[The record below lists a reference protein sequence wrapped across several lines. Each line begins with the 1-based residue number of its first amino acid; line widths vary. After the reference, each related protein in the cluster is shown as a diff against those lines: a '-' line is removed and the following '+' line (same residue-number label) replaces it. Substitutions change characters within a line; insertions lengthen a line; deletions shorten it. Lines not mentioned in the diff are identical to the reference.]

1 MEYTNERRT
10 VRKKRKKVIKRK
22 RKKSKYCI
30 TLSLTF
36 LFLISQISIMN
47 IIHKNKQISVLENR
61 TLQQMPKFS
70 MSSFFEGD
78 FSSKFENYISDQ
90 FPGRDFWIK
99 LKAKTEIM
107 VGENKINNVYLG
119 EDNYLIEDF
128 KKNDN
133 SILTEK
139 INNINNF
146 ANKNNGLNVSFMLVP
161 TASEILK
168 DKLPKYAPVNS
179 QIEYINNV
187 KKNLTAN
194 INFIDVV
201 DDFKEHKNEDLYY
214 KTDHHW
220 TTKGAYIAYVHM
232 CKQLG
237 IKYLTED
244 KFDVEDVTNDFYG
257 SLYYKMGTGIGKPDT
272 IKIYAPKYE
281 NNIVVNYV
289 NEEKKV
295 ASLYNNSKL
304 DGKEKYEVFTDGNH
318 PLINIRTDGDYKKKL
333 LVIKDS
339 YANSFIPFL
348 TTHYGE
354 IDVVDLRY
362 YVDNLDYL
370 IENDGITDVLFLFN
384 VNTFDEDN
392 SILNISE

>member
-1 MEYTNERRT
+1 
-10 VRKKRKKVIKRK
+10 
-22 RKKSKYCI
+22 
-30 TLSLTF
+30 
-36 LFLISQISIMN
+36 
-47 IIHKNKQISVLENR
+47 
-61 TLQQMPKFS
+61 
-70 MSSFFEGD
+70 
-78 FSSKFENYISDQ
+78 
-90 FPGRDFWIK
+90 
-99 LKAKTEIM
+99 
-107 VGENKINNVYLG
+107 
-119 EDNYLIEDF
+119 
-128 KKNDN
+128 
-133 SILTEK
+133 
-139 INNINNF
+139 
-146 ANKNNGLNVSFMLVP
+146 
-161 TASEILK
+161 
-168 DKLPKYAPVNS
+168 
-179 QIEYINNV
+179 
-187 KKNLTAN
+187 
-194 INFIDVV
+194 
-201 DDFKEHKNEDLYY
+201 
-214 KTDHHW
+214 
-220 TTKGAYIAYVHM
+220 M

>member
-119 EDNYLIEDF
+119 KDNYLIEDF

-139 INNINNF
+139 INNMTSC
-146 ANKNNGLNVSFMLVP
+146 KMKLN
-161 TASEILK
+161 
-168 DKLPKYAPVNS
+168 
-179 QIEYINNV
+179 
-187 KKNLTAN
+187 
-194 INFIDVV
+194 
-201 DDFKEHKNEDLYY
+201 
-214 KTDHHW
+214 
-220 TTKGAYIAYVHM
+220 
-232 CKQLG
+232 
-237 IKYLTED
+237 
-244 KFDVEDVTNDFYG
+244 
-257 SLYYKMGTGIGKPDT
+257 
-272 IKIYAPKYE
+272 
-281 NNIVVNYV
+281 
-289 NEEKKV
+289 
-295 ASLYNNSKL
+295 
-304 DGKEKYEVFTDGNH
+304 
-318 PLINIRTDGDYKKKL
+318 
-333 LVIKDS
+333 
-339 YANSFIPFL
+339 
-348 TTHYGE
+348 
-354 IDVVDLRY
+354 
-362 YVDNLDYL
+362 
-370 IENDGITDVLFLFN
+370 
-384 VNTFDEDN
+384 
-392 SILNISE
+392 